1 MREFWN
7 MLRSKFIH
15 WLSNWGNPDTRD
27 FRYMLWFFNLV
38 ILAGLF
44 AVGIYNEGR
53 QAVTP
58 ILWALACLL
67 SGAFVGF
74 LFGIPKI
81 LQTDAR
87 PPLNAS
93 VNNLGTQSV
102 SQNST
107 YRQQVN
113 TNLTEISDWLTKII
127 VGLGLIN
134 LKEIP
139 HLVKKAAVLLAASMH
154 EGGPDQDH
162 LAYAVA
168 IIVSFSILGF
178 LFGYLTTRLYLAG
191 AFSRADQ
198 QNQNPKLSDFQP
210 KNKIVDYSGTKEVAP
225 EMKKSVMNFLAEARP
240 QAGSTEDALEYY
252 LRHSA
257 DRDPTLDKD
266 NLHYFRLKFWLDA
279 DNARM
284 LDQIDKVVYVLHP
297 TFQNP
302 IREINDRQ
310 TCFGMNTIA
319 WGEFNLKAILHFKNG
334 KPPLTLERYIDFG
347 TS

>member
-1 MREFWN
+1 
-7 MLRSKFIH
+7 
-15 WLSNWGNPDTRD
+15 
-27 FRYMLWFFNLV
+27 MLWFFYLV
-38 ILAGLF
+38 IPASLF

-53 QAVTP
+53 QAITP

-81 LQTDAR
+81 LQTDAQ
-87 PPLNAS
+87 PVSPNTSA
-93 VNNLGTQSV
+93 TQLA

-134 LKEIP
+134 LKDIP
-139 HLVKKAAVLLAASMH
+139 QLIKKAAGLLAGSMY

-178 LFGYLTTRLYLAG
+178 LFGYLMTRLYLAG

-198 QNQNPKLSDFQP
+198 QNQSVVKLSGYQSKD
-210 KNKIVDYSGTKEVAP
+210 KIVDYSEAKEIVPA
-225 EMKKSVMNFLAEARP
+225 MKESVMHFLAEPRS
-240 QAGSTEDALEYY
+240 QVGSNEGTLQYY

-257 DRDPTLDKD
+257 KRDPTLDKD
-266 NLHYFRLKFWLDA
+266 NLHYFRLNFWLDA
-279 DNARM
+279 DDTGM
-284 LDQIDKVVYVLHP
+284 LDEVDKVVYVLHP

-302 IREINDRQ
+302 IREISNRQ
-310 TCFGMNTIA
+310 TSFGMNTIA
-319 WGEFNLKAILHFKNG
+319 WGEFNLKAIVYFKNS
-334 KPPLTLERYIDFG
+334 KSPLTLERYINFG